1 MVESRENPILL
12 IENTTW
18 VLKTLQVCWNAWLNA
33 LLIASVKARVSLL
46 IASVKA
52 RVSFWRPSKQHWWYY
67 FKWVLNDDVSWKSLV
82 TKLSE
87 VVLDFVTKIR
97 SRNISFL
104 PCNVMHGKETS
115 THEMRN
121 CWTGDGIK
129 ISGWSNLRVRS
140 RKRRTKKISKLRKL
154 LLPFKHYERDDC
166 SPTATLT
173 TVGLPYNTQP
183 LLFLPR
189 PVIIRVSQRSAR
201 RCERFS
207 LNSAFYLVIVCAG
220 RKYLN
225 L

>member
-18 VLKTLQVCWNAWLNA
+18 VLKTLQVCWNAWLYA
-33 LLIASVKARVSLL
+33 LL

-154 LLPFKHYERDDC
+154 LLPFEHYEREDC

-173 TVGLPYNTQP
+173 TVGMPYYTQP
-183 LLFLPR
+183 LFFLPR
-189 PVIIRVSQRSAR
+189 PVIIRVSQRSGR

-207 LNSAFYLVIVCAG
+207 LNNAFYLAIVCAG
-220 RKYLN
+220 RKYPN